1 MAEYANV
8 NGVRT
13 WYAERGQG
21 EPLVLLHGGFS
32 DARDFAGN
40 LDGLAARFRVFSP
53 ERRGHGHTPDVDGP
67 ITLDLMAEDLIA
79 FLGKVVDE
87 PAHLAGYSVGGT
99 VALLVALRRPDLV
112 RRLVLISAVFHN
124 TGWIVTPSK
133 GGEWPEQVLAAYAEV
148 SPDGRDHFEVVV
160 GKIVKAAEAQPLSLT
175 EADLAGIDARTLV
188 MTGDGDIVHLEHTL
202 ALYRALRESELA
214 VVPGTSHVLLHEK
227 PELCARLVEA
237 FLTEDFPNGRAAH
250 RSRDSPGS
258 SMHVL
263 PTTPMGLHSAALA
276 QLQGLPL
283 SLTPG

>member
-87 PAHLAGYSVGGT
+87 PAHIAGYSVGGT

-112 RRLVLISAVFHN
+112 CRLVLISAVFHS

-133 GGEWPEQVLAAYAEV
+133 GGEWPEQVVAAYAEV
-148 SPDGRDHFEVVV
+148 SPDGRDHFQVVV

-175 EADLAGIDARTLV
+175 EADMAGIDARTLV

-237 FLTEDFPNGRAAH
+237 FLTEDFPNGGG
-250 RSRDSPGS
+250 RSPVARLTGQQ
-258 SMHVL
+258 HAR
-263 PTTPMGLHSAALA
+263 TTDDPYGA
-276 QLQGLPL
+276 
-283 SLTPG
+283 T